1 MQNGDGETTP
11 YSLFETREGWRRGGY
26 RAFAATVM
34 AGIAVIWG
42 YRAAE
47 IPAAGDPGRWPW
59 IGIFISE
66 ILFGL
71 YWILTLSLRWRLT
84 YNFPFK
90 DQLSLRYND
99 NQLPNVDI
107 FVCTADPI
115 IEPPVLV
122 ISTVLSA
129 MAYDYPPEKLAIY
142 LSDDG
147 GSEFTFY
154 ALIEASNFSKH
165 WLPFCRKFK
174 VEPRS
179 PEAYFSL
186 DSALH
191 NCSQEWIDMKKLF
204 DEMKERINSVVEMGR
219 VPKEIR
225 DQNKGFSEWDNG
237 VTKQNHQSIVKI
249 IIGGKNHDNVD
260 IDGCVL
266 PKLVYMAREKRPQQ
280 PHHFKAGAMNALIR
294 VSSEIT
300 NAPFILNLDCDM
312 YSNNQDTIKEL
323 LCFFLDGKRS
333 QDIAF
338 VQFPQDFDNITKNKL
353 YGLPDQVINEIE
365 LTGLGSYGTALYC
378 GTGCFHRR
386 EALCGKKYSEDFNGS
401 VHLDAQTNKEDPKTI
416 NELEEA
422 CKLLVDCNFE
432 NGSQWGKEMGLVYG
446 CPVED
451 IVTGLTIQCRG
462 WRSVYYNPKKRA
474 FLGVAPISLDVSL
487 VQFKRWSEGMFQI
500 FLSKYCPFIYGHG
513 KIKFGAQ
520 MGYCVYLLW
529 APLSLPALYYTTVP
543 AICLL
548 RGIPLFP
555 EVTSLWAIPFAY
567 VFVTKTCWSIV
578 ESITCGST
586 LKAWWN
592 LQRMLLFRRTTAF
605 FFSFIDTIIKQLGLS
620 QTKFAVTAKVAAE
633 DVSKRYEQEI
643 IEFGSSDIMSTMIAT
658 LAMLNLF
665 GFLLGIK
672 NVAALD
678 LEPFY
683 KGLNKLIL
691 QALVCGLIVMA
702 NLPTYEAL
710 FVRKDKGRLPASV
723 LFRSVVLAL
732 LPCLLF
738 AY

>member
-1 MQNGDGETTP
+1 MRNQHGETTSSALFQIKQGP
-11 YSLFETREGWRRGGY
+11 YGGAH

-34 AGIAVIWG
+34 AGISLIWA
-42 YRAAE
+42 YRAAVMP
-47 IPAAGDPGRWPW
+47 PAGQSGRWPW
-59 IGIFISE
+59 IGMFISE

-71 YWILTLSLRWRLT
+71 YWILSQSVRWRIT
-84 YNFPFK
+84 YNFPSK
-90 DQLSLRYND
+90 QQLSIRYND
-99 NQLPNVDI
+99 DQLPNVDI
-107 FVCTADPI
+107 FICTADPI

-122 ISTVLSA
+122 INTVLSA
-129 MAYDYPPEKLAIY
+129 MAFDYPTDKLAIY

-147 GSEFTFY
+147 GSDFTFY
-154 ALIEASNFSKH
+154 ALIEASNFAKH
-165 WLPFCRKFK
+165 WLPFCRNFM

-186 DSALH
+186 HSALPH
-191 NCSQEWIDMKKLF
+191 RSQEFVDMKKLF
-204 DEMKERINSVVEMGR
+204 DKMKERINSVVEMGK

-249 IIGGKNHDNVD
+249 IINGQIHDDVD

-266 PKLVYMAREKRPQQ
+266 PKLVYMAREKRPQH

-294 VSSEIT
+294 VSSEIS

-312 YSNNQDTIKEL
+312 YSNNPDTIKEL

-333 QDIAF
+333 HDIAF
-338 VQFPQDFDNITKNKL
+338 VQFPQDFVNITKNML
-353 YGLPDQVINEIE
+353 YGIPDRVVNEIE
-365 LTGLGSYGTALYC
+365 LAGISGFGTALYC

-386 EALCGKKYSEDFNGS
+386 EALSGKKYIEDLNGS
-401 VHLDAQTNKEDPKTI
+401 VHLDVQTKKKVPKPV

-451 IVTGLTIQCRG
+451 IVTGLTVQCRG
-462 WRSVYYNPKKRA
+462 WRSIYYNPKKRA
-474 FLGVAPISLDVSL
+474 FLGVAPISLDVAL
-487 VQFKRWSEGMFQI
+487 VQYKRWSAGMFQI

-529 APLSLPALYYTTVP
+529 APLSIPMLYYATVP
-543 AICLL
+543 ALCLL
-548 RGIPLFP
+548 QGISLFP

-567 VFVTKTCWSIV
+567 VFVTKNCWSIV
-578 ESITCGST
+578 EAITCGCT

-592 LQRMLLFRRTTAF
+592 LQRMLLFRRTSAF
-605 FFSFIDTIIKQLGLS
+605 FFSFIDTIIKQLGFS
-620 QTKFAVTAKVAAE
+620 QTKFAVTAKVEAE

-643 IEFGSSDIMSTMIAT
+643 LEFGSSNIMCTMIAT
-658 LAMLNLF
+658 VAMLNLF
-665 GFLLGIK
+665 GLLLGIK
-672 NVAALD
+672 NVATLN
-678 LEPFY
+678 LELFY
-683 KGLNKLIL
+683 KGLNKFIL
-691 QALVCGLIVMA
+691 QTVLCGLIVLI

-710 FVRKDKGRLPASV
+710 FIRRDKGCLPSSALFKSV
-723 LFRSVVLAL
+723 TLAL
-732 LPCLLF
+732 LACVVYVL
-738 AY
+738 

>member
-1 MQNGDGETTP
+1 MEETT
-11 YSLFETREGWRRGGY
+11 SLFERREGRHRGAH
-26 RAFAATVM
+26 RAVAATVA
-34 AGIAVIWG
+34 AGICLIWW

-47 IPAAGDPGRWPW
+47 MPAEEGGRRRWAW
-59 IGIFISE
+59 IGIFFSE
-66 ILFGL
+66 LLFGF
-71 YWILTLSLRWRLT
+71 YWIITQSLRWRLT
-84 YNFPFK
+84 YNFPFM
-90 DQLSLRYND
+90 DNLSIRYND
-99 NQLPNVDI
+99 DQLPNVDV

-115 IEPPVLV
+115 IEPPIMV

-129 MAYDYPPEKLAIY
+129 MAYDYPTEKLAIY

-147 GSEFTFY
+147 GSELTFY

-165 WLPFCRKFK
+165 WLPFCRKFM

-179 PEAYFSL
+179 PEAYFYL
-186 DSALH
+186 DSAQH
-191 NCSQEWIDMKKLF
+191 HRSQEWVAMKKLY
-204 DEMKERINSVVEMGR
+204 DEMKERINSVVEMGK

-225 DQNKGFSEWDNG
+225 DHNKGFSEWDCG

-249 IIGGKNHDNVD
+249 IVDGKNDDAVD
-260 IDGCVL
+260 VDGYVL
-266 PKLVYMAREKRPQQ
+266 PKLVYMSREKRPRH

-294 VSSEIT
+294 VSSEIS

-312 YSNNQDTIKEL
+312 YSNNPDTIKES
-323 LCFFLDGKRS
+323 LCFFLDRKKS
-333 QDIAF
+333 HDIAF
-338 VQFPQDFDNITKNKL
+338 VQFPQDYNNVTKNKI
-353 YGLPDQVINEIE
+353 YGIPDKVSNEID
-365 LTGLGSYGTALYC
+365 LVALDGYGAALYC

-386 EALCGKKYSEDFNGS
+386 ETLCGKKYSKDVSGS
-401 VHLDAQTNKEDPKTI
+401 VHLDVQTKKEVAKTVY
-416 NELEEA
+416 ELEEA

-432 NGSQWGKEMGLVYG
+432 NGSQWGKEMGLIYG

-474 FLGVAPISLDVSL
+474 FLGVAPISLDVAL

-500 FLSKYCPFIYGHG
+500 FLSKYCPFIYAHG

-529 APLSLPALYYTTVP
+529 APLSIPMLYYATVP

-548 RGIPLFP
+548 QGIPLFP
-555 EVTSLWAIPFAY
+555 EVKSLWAIPFAY
-567 VFVTKTCWSIV
+567 VFVTHNCWSIA
-578 ESITCGST
+578 EAITCGST

-605 FFSFIDTIIKQLGLS
+605 FFAFIDTIIKQLGLS

-643 IEFGSSDIMSTMIAT
+643 LEFGSSAIMPTIIAT

-665 GFLLGIK
+665 GLLLGIIK

-678 LEPFY
+678 LGLFY
-683 KGLNKLIL
+683 KGLNRFFL
-691 QALVCGLIVMA
+691 QTVVCGLIVLA

-710 FVRKDKGRLPASV
+710 FIRRDKGRLPPSV
-723 LFRSVVLAL
+723 LFKSVSLAL
-732 LPCLLF
+732 L
-738 AY
+738 ASVMVY